1 MGGEG
6 GVADSMQ
13 HSAPELQGVGHR
25 MNVHAPIVYRQPV
38 QRGYGGAGAAVSSV
52 VASRPF

>member
-38 QRGYGGAGAAVSSV
+38 QRGYGGAVSSV